1 MNEYYNLSINVS
13 YGADRQYNTQINVR
27 STTLLH
33 KVINAYFYRLGRP
46 EYVDV
51 CKIENKAGHMFE
63 HNQTIH
69 ECGIS
74 NGDDLVIV
82 NS

>member
-1 MNEYYNLSINVS
+1 MNDYYSLNINVS
-13 YGADRQYNTQINVR
+13 YGADRQYNTEINAR
-27 STTLLH
+27 STTLMRTI
-33 KVINAYFYRLGRP
+33 INAYFYRLGKP
-46 EYVDV
+46 EYVNF
-51 CKIENKAGHMFE
+51 CKIQNKSGDIFE

-82 NS
+82 NM